1 MVETATETE
10 KNNDVELDTD
20 DVQETNIN
28 LDVQEDENKHASEL
42 KKEEV
47 DLGYTDI
54 STLKKEKAQE
64 KKEEPTDAIQQE
76 ATQEENKEEPK
87 ADLNKISDN
96 AQKRIKELTFKYRE
110 AERREKAAL
119 EYAKGLQKKYQD
131 VSEKY
136 ETSDEEYLK
145 QYDARIDAERDKVKR
160 QLKEALDSQDS
171 DKVMEANDALTRLAV
186 EKEKVRI
193 SLSEK
198 EKRKKETEAA
208 LKHEGTAEAPTQ
220 VQEPPKISAKAQAW
234 AQKNEWFGTD
244 RVMTSAA
251 MGLHDDL
258 IGQGI
263 EVESDDYYNEI
274 DRRMQEYFPQKFNNA
289 TDATEET
296 SSETA
301 TKKPVQNV
309 AGVSRKQAGRRSV
322 KLTKSQVA
330 IAKKLGVPLEEYAK
344 FVKEER

>member
-1 MVETATETE
+1 MVEQATAT
-10 KNNDVELDTD
+10 NNDVELDTD
-20 DVQETNIN
+20 DAQETNIN
-28 LDVQEDENKHASEL
+28 LENTESEKHASEI
-42 KKEEV
+42 KKEDV
-47 DLGYTDI
+47 DLGYTDL
-54 STLKKEKAQE
+54 STFKKEKAE
-64 KKEEPTDAIQQE
+64 TKDTSDAIQQQ
-76 ATQEENKEEPK
+76 ATEEEQEEPK
-87 ADLNKISDN
+87 ADLNKVSDN

-119 EYAKGLQKKYQD
+119 EYAKGLQKKYSD

-136 ETSDEEYLK
+136 ETSDTEYLK

-160 QLKEALDSQDS
+160 QLKEALDMQDS
-171 DKVMEANDALTRLAV
+171 DKVMEANDSLTRLAG
-186 EKEKVRI
+186 EKEKVII

-198 EKRKKETEAA
+198 EKRKKEAETAP
-208 LKHEGTAEAPTQ
+208 KHEGTAQAPTQ
-220 VQEPPKISAKAQAW
+220 EQPVQISQKAQSW
-234 AQKNEWFGTD
+234 AKKNDWFGTD

-251 MGLHDDL
+251 MGLHDEL
-258 IGQGI
+258 ISQGI
-263 EVESDDYYNEI
+263 DAESDEYYNEI
-274 DRRMQEYFPQKFNNA
+274 DKRMQEYFPQKFTNA
-289 TDATEET
+289 TDTSEEQ

-301 TKKPVQNV
+301 NRRPVQNV

>member
-1 MVETATETE
+1 MVEQATAT
-10 KNNDVELDTD
+10 NNDVELDTD
-20 DVQETNIN
+20 DAQETNIN
-28 LDVQEDENKHASEL
+28 LENTESEKHASEI
-42 KKEEV
+42 KKEDV
-47 DLGYTDI
+47 DLGYTDL
-54 STLKKEKAQE
+54 STFKKEKAE
-64 KKEEPTDAIQQE
+64 TKDTPDAIQQQ
-76 ATQEENKEEPK
+76 ATEEEKEEPK
-87 ADLNKISDN
+87 ADLNKVSDN

-119 EYAKGLQKKYQD
+119 EYAKGLQKKYTD
-131 VSEKY
+131 VSQKY

-145 QYDARIDAERDKVKR
+145 QYDARIDAERDKIKR
-160 QLKEALDSQDS
+160 QLKEALDNQDS
-171 DKVMEANDALTRLAV
+171 DQVMEANDHLTRLAV

-198 EKRKKETEAA
+198 EKRKKEAETAPT
-208 LKHEGTAEAPTQ
+208 HEGTAQAPTQ
-220 VQEPPKISAKAQAW
+220 EQPVQISQKAQSW
-234 AQKNEWFGTD
+234 AKKNDWFGTD

-251 MGLHDDL
+251 MGLHDEL
-258 IGQGI
+258 ISQGI
-263 EVESDDYYNEI
+263 DAESDEYYNEI
-274 DRRMQEYFPQKFNNA
+274 DKRMQEYFPQKFTNA
-289 TDATEET
+289 TDTSEEQ

-301 TKKPVQNV
+301 NRKPVQNV